1 MPSVDAATVEATN
14 RQGVWLLTRW
24 AADGNADRLL
34 EVVAE
39 ERIRLELR
47 IWMISRFPGFRRD
60 EFGDGQVFV
69 AALVA
74 ALSDSNP
81 WVRRDAARAVY
92 GAPKKWDLRKT
103 AAALRS
109 LLADEN
115 DLVRL
120 EAAIALSGIGD
131 QAARA
136 PLIEFAETGATNQQR
151 SAVAALAR
159 LRTPEGEKWMCGYL
173 TGPESDWAAGWLAE
187 MGTASSIAPLKR
199 ARRRNPFSR
208 RDYTAAITAIKRR
221 KAEQA

>member
-14 RQGVWLLTRW
+14 RQGIWLLNRW
-24 AADGNADRLL
+24 AADGNVDRLL

-39 ERIRLELR
+39 ERIRPELR
-47 IWMISRFPGFRRD
+47 IWAISRFPGFRRD

-74 ALSDSNP
+74 ALSDSSP

-103 AAALRS
+103 VPALRS
-109 LLADEN
+109 LLADES

-120 EAAIALSGIGD
+120 EAAIALSSIGD

-136 PLIEFAETGATNQQR
+136 PLIEFAGTAATQR

-173 TGPESDWAAGWLAE
+173 TGPDSGWAAGWLAQ

-199 ARRRNPFSR
+199 ARRRHRFSR